1 MSQTDAYDAYL
12 LLLTQ
17 LRREHQ
23 SGLDDLRSLSFV
35 EIRRR
40 LLDVHFDLSRK
51 VVGIA
56 VEQIKFVQRS
66 LKLWI
71 VPKSLKLRIKRR
83 HRWLVAL
90 KCTESDVDHTLFEV
104 GNLDAAGIV
113 LEFDLILYTADIVI
127 CEGSMQV

>member
-1 MSQTDAYDAYL
+1 MHTDAYDAHL

-23 SGLDDLRSLSFV
+23 SGLDDLRSLPLV
-35 EIRRR
+35 EIRRC
-40 LLDVHFDLSRK
+40 LLDVHFNLSRK

-56 VEQIKFVQRS
+56 IEQVKLVERS

-71 VPKSLKLRIKRR
+71 LPKTLKLRIKRR

-90 KCTESDVDHTLFEV
+90 ECTESDVHHTLFEV
-104 GNLDAAGIV
+104 GDLDAAGIV